1 MQITASVVCLNV
13 DDVPAS
19 SLFLQ
24 RHFGFREDMAADGFV
39 SLGREDVG
47 MNIVFHRRGLE
58 VLPEPFRGQHL
69 SGVAIAFTVAD
80 LDAEEARLRLEGLD
94 FSLPLTE
101 QPWGERLFQVTD
113 PNGLVI
119 ELMEWAAPSAD

>member
-19 SLFLQ
+19 SAFLQ
-24 RHFGFREDMAADGFV
+24 RHFGFREDMAAEGFV
-39 SLGREDVG
+39 SLARDDVG
-47 MNIVFHRRGLE
+47 MNVVFHRRGLE
-58 VLPEPFRGQHL
+58 ILPMPFRDQRL
-69 SGVAIAFTVAD
+69 SGVALAFTVAD
-80 LDAEEARLRLEGLD
+80 LGAEEARLRSEGLE
-94 FSLPLTE
+94 FTLPLTE

-119 ELMEWAAPSAD
+119 ELMEWATAPNV